1 MKQKAKF
8 FCENCGAEVPEK
20 ARVCQHCGKFFASVR
35 CPMCGTIGSVSQ
47 FTHGC
52 PQCGYARTGT
62 TAPARPRRLHRPH
75 RCERQFASQLDVR
88 DCARRLDCSGRN
100 RTVFSVVK
108 SYDAPRTAVSTSLPE
123 YSGAQRISFFQN
135 AGVQHVYL
143 CNSTPA

>member
-62 TAPARPRRLHRPH
+62 TAPARPRRLHRP
-75 RCERQFASQLDVR
+75 
-88 DCARRLDCSGRN
+88 RR
-100 RTVFSVVK
+100 
-108 SYDAPRTAVSTSLPE
+108 RTAVNDNSLPSWM
-123 YSGAQRISFFQN
+123 YAIAL
-135 AGVQHVYL
+135 AGLIAVVGTALYFL
-143 CNSTPA
+143 W